1 MADKND
7 PLPSPPSGGAD
18 GLRKNL
24 SPLFGSHCAS
34 QTYGLKAYVRGSYH
48 IRLDAYID
56 DPVKKTWTVQKTTI
70 VTEATGSGLFF
81 GNGRERTRTQVQKIK
96 TRASF
101 NDVLDE
107 MLHFEKLCQSRAG
120 DYVVQNP
127 DAEAMG
133 FTHFRAFA
141 EREGYVFDTQ
151 GQPQARPH
159 KDVLP
164 ASAAGFV
171 QSDIDRADRRLQ
183 RPENEFDNNGPAS
196 KAPQTHFLFDQFTR
210 AVHVHSMDDKMA
222 ELRVLDILDRFAQQ
236 VHLAHDSL
244 QTYCKKYHELGQGG
258 LIDDALDAL
267 RLAGAAVRQL
277 KAYGVESAEFESFVL
292 QCKITCNVLH
302 AEGLYDLMNRGEG
315 DFTQNEILF
324 RQRVDKAIETFRR
337 IDDSEQGIKTLQD
350 MIVQTPRPEVPEAMT
365 AFLQNYDAQRAA
377 WRQAHQAARD
387 AADAKNNKKPPFSP

>member
-18 GLRKNL
+18 APRKNL
-24 SPLFGSHCAS
+24 NPLFGGHCTS
-34 QTYGLKAYVRGSYH
+34 QTYALKAYVRGSYH
-48 IRLDAYID
+48 MRMDAFID
-56 DPVKKTWTVQKTTI
+56 DPVKKTWTVQKTTTI
-70 VTEATGSGLFF
+70 TETSAGGMFF
-81 GNGRERTRTQVQKIK
+81 GVSKERTRTQVQKVK

-107 MLHFEKLCQSRAG
+107 MLHFEKLCHSRGA

-133 FTHFRAFA
+133 FKHFRAFA
-141 EREGYVFDTQ
+141 EREGYVFDSK
-151 GQPQARPH
+151 GQPHARPH
-159 KDVLP
+159 KNVLP
-164 ASAAGFV
+164 ACDAGFV
-171 QSDIDRADRRLQ
+171 QTDIDRADRRLQ
-183 RPENEFDNNGPAS
+183 RPENEFDNAGPAS

-210 AVHVHSMDDKMA
+210 AVHVHSMDDKIA
-222 ELRVLDILDRFAQQ
+222 ELRVLDILDRFAQ
-236 VHLAHDSL
+236 HIHRAHDNL
-244 QTYCKKYHELGQGG
+244 QTYCKQYHELGQGG

-277 KAYGVESAEFESFVL
+277 KAYGVESADFESFVL
-292 QCKITCNVLH
+292 QCKITCHVLH

-315 DFTQNEILF
+315 DFVQNEILF

-365 AFLQNYDAQRAA
+365 VFLRDYDAQRAA
-377 WRQAHQAARD
+377 WRQTHQAGRD
-387 AADAKNNKKPPFSP
+387 AAAPQKDKKPPFKP